1 MRDHMKLSAWLVGS
15 IGLLIVVAAG
25 CFQPAGG
32 SLEATSVAQV
42 PPTFTPLIIETPTP
56 TPTPTEEVV
65 LEAEPKLEEPEPIDG
80 AVDDLAVATPDP
92 FALLEGTQVADLP
105 LFQEDPLIATATAL
119 ALFQQLLEG
128 QQPPSDP
135 FVEEAPQQVDIPA
148 DPLAQTAT
156 ALVANATATAAAPLT
171 QTAQAILGPTPTPTP
186 DPFLPTPPPT
196 AAPPG
201 QDCIHTVVA
210 GENLFRISLRY
221 NTTVNEL
228 AAANGIANPN
238 LILVGQQIRIPN
250 CGGTGQQPQLPG
262 GTGGCAGPVYSVMQ
276 NDNLFRLSLRFNTTV
291 HAIAAC
297 NNIANINL
305 IFIGQQLRMPS

>member
-42 PPTFTPLIIETPTP
+42 PPTFTPLITETPL
-56 TPTPTEEVV
+56 PTPTEAV
-65 LEAEPKLEEPEPIDG
+65 LVEDEPKQEDLEPVDETI
-80 AVDDLAVATPDP
+80 DDLPLATPDP
-92 FALLEGTQVADLP
+92 FALFEGTQVADLP
-105 LFQEDPLIATATAL
+105 LFQDDPLIATATAL

-128 QQPPSDP
+128 ELPPSDP
-135 FVEEAPQQVDIPA
+135 FIEEAPQQVDIPA

-196 AAPPG
+196 VAPPG

-250 CGGTGQQPQLPG
+250 CGGTGQQPQFPPG